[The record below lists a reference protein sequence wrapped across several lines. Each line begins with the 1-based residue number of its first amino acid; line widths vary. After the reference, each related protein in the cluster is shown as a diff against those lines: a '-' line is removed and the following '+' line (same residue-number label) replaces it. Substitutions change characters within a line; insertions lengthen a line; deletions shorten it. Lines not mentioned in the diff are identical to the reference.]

1 MLRFNPKERIT
12 VEELLANK
20 YFDKIRNKELEDVSN
35 VEPVEMELE
44 FEETLNAEI
53 IRDYFIKELIF
64 YP

>member
-44 FEETLNAEI
+44 FEETL
-53 IRDYFIKELIF
+53 
-64 YP
+64 

>member
-1 MLRFNPKERIT
+1 M
-12 VEELLANK
+12 EELLANK